1 MSSKKFSILY
11 VDDEESNLK
20 GFRSIYFTEYNI
32 YTALSG
38 QEAMEILANHEIHV
52 IITDQKMPGMT
63 GVQFL
68 SNTISRYPDPIRIIL
83 TGYSDIEVLMRAI
96 NECGIFRY
104 LTKPWNENEMN
115 LTINQALNTYA
126 LRKENQELIK
136 KLTEANNN
144 LEDKV
149 KARTQK
155 IEELIST
162 VAHDLRTPL
171 NQIKAIVNLV
181 NIEFPDLATPKKK
194 YLDLIM
200 QAAGRLKLM
209 INRILDLNAIE
220 YRDVDVKMER
230 ANLAE
235 IIHEAITQVSELCH
249 EKKLKVNVRP
259 GNVENFAW
267 VDCSYLTN
275 VLENLL
281 SNAIKFSPPHKNIFI
296 ELDQTGDKVQIRI
309 RDEGPGLTEDDMKL
323 LFQKYQQLSAKPS
336 SGEDS
341 SGLGLYLSKK
351 YVETMNGKLWCESK
365 PGQGAT
371 FVLEL
376 PTEEVTVEHHK
387 LISRQQ

>member
-1 MSSKKFSILY
+1 MSKQFSILY

-20 GFRSIYFTEYNI
+20 GFKSIYFTEYTI

-38 QEAMEILANHEIHV
+38 KEAMEILANHEVHI

-68 SNTISRYPDPIRIIL
+68 SNTMSKFPDPIRIIL
-83 TGYSDIEVLMRAI
+83 TGYSDIEVLMKAI

-115 LTINQALNTYA
+115 LTINQALNTYS
-126 LRKENQELIK
+126 LRKENQELIR

-162 VAHDLRTPL
+162 VAHDLRSPL
-171 NQIKAIVNLV
+171 NQIKAIINVV
-181 NIEFPDLATPKKK
+181 HIEFPDLAPSKRK
-194 YLDLIM
+194 YMDMIS

-220 YRDVDVKMER
+220 YRDVDVKIER

-235 IIHEAITQVSELCH
+235 ILHEAIQQVTELCA
-249 EKKLKVNVRP
+249 EKKLKINVRA
-259 GNVENFAW
+259 GNGESENYAW
-267 VDCSYLTN
+267 ADCSYLAN

-281 SNAIKFSPPHKNIFI
+281 SNAIKFSPPDKNIFI
-296 ELDQTGDKVQIRI
+296 EIDYRPDTVQIKV
-309 RDEGPGLTEDDMKL
+309 RDEGPGLTEEDMKR

-351 YVETMNGKLWCESK
+351 YVETMKGKLWCESK
-365 PGQGAT
+365 PGEGAS
-371 FVLEL
+371 FIVEL
-376 PTEEVTVEHHK
+376 PKEAVTVA
-387 LISRQQ
+387 

>member
-20 GFRSIYFTEYNI
+20 GFRSIYFTEYTI

-38 QEAMEILANHEIHV
+38 QEAMNILANHEVHI

-68 SNTISRYPDPIRIIL
+68 SNTMSKYPDPIRIIL
-83 TGYSDIEVLMRAI
+83 TGYSDIEVLMKAI

-115 LTINQALNTYA
+115 LTINQALNTYS
-126 LRKENQELIK
+126 LRKENHELIR

-144 LEDKV
+144 LEEKV
-149 KARTQK
+149 KARTEK

-162 VAHDLRTPL
+162 VAHDLRSPL
-171 NQIKAIVNLV
+171 NQIKAIVNLIH
-181 NIEFPDLATPKKK
+181 IEVPDLASSKSK
-194 YLDLIM
+194 YLDMIV
-200 QAAGRLKLM
+200 QAASRLKLM

-220 YRDVDVKMER
+220 YRDVDVKIER

-235 IIHEAITQVSELCH
+235 LVHDAIHQVSELCH
-249 EKKLKVNVRP
+249 EKKLKISVKVT
-259 GNVENFAW
+259 GNDNHAW
-267 VDCSYLTN
+267 VDCSYMTN

-281 SNAIKFSPPHKNIFI
+281 SNAIKFTSPHKNIYI
-296 ELDQTGDKVQIRI
+296 DVDCQADDKLRI
-309 RDEGPGLTEDDMKL
+309 TVRDEGPGLTEDDMKL
-323 LFQKYQQLSAKPS
+323 VFQKFQQLSAKPS

-341 SGLGLYLSKK
+341 SGLGLYLAKK
-351 YVETMNGKLWCESK
+351 YVETMKGKLWCESK
-365 PGQGAT
+365 PGEGAS
-371 FVLEL
+371 FIVEL
-376 PTEEVTVEHHK
+376 PKEEVTVK
-387 LISRQQ
+387 

>member
-20 GFRSIYFTEYNI
+20 GFKSIYFTEYTI

-38 QEAMEILANHEIHV
+38 PEAMEILANHEVHI

-68 SNTISRYPDPIRIIL
+68 SNTMSKYPEPIRIIL
-83 TGYSDIEVLMRAI
+83 TGYSDIEVLMKAI
-96 NECGIFRY
+96 NDCGIFRY

-115 LTINQALNTYA
+115 LTINQALNTYS
-126 LRKENQELIK
+126 LRKENHELIK

-144 LEDKV
+144 LEEKV

-162 VAHDLRTPL
+162 VAHDLRSPL
-171 NQIKAIVNLV
+171 NQIKAIINVIH
-181 NIEFPDLATPKKK
+181 IEFPDLAASKKK
-194 YLDLIM
+194 YLDMIA
-200 QAAGRLKLM
+200 QASSRLKLM

-220 YRDVDVKMER
+220 YRDVDIKIER

-235 IIHEAITQVSELCH
+235 IIHDAIQQVSELCV
-249 EKKLKVNVRP
+249 EKKLMINVKA
-259 GNVENFAW
+259 GGTQDFAW
-267 VDCSYLTN
+267 ADCSYLSN

-296 ELDQTGDKVQIRI
+296 EIEHTDDKVRI
-309 RDEGPGLTEDDMKL
+309 KVRDEGPGLTEDDMRL

-351 YVETMNGKLWCESK
+351 YVETMKGRLWCESK
-365 PGQGAT
+365 RGEGAC
-371 FVLEL
+371 FIVEL
-376 PTEEVTVEHHK
+376 QKEEVAVA
-387 LISRQQ
+387 S

>member
-20 GFRSIYFTEYNI
+20 GFKSIYFTEYTI

-38 QEAMEILANHEIHV
+38 PEAMEILANHEVHI

-68 SNTISRYPDPIRIIL
+68 SNAISRYPEPIRIIL
-83 TGYSDIEVLMRAI
+83 TGYSDIEVLMKAI

-115 LTINQALNTYA
+115 LTINQALNTYS
-126 LRKENQELIK
+126 LKKENHELIR

-144 LEDKV
+144 LEEKV

-162 VAHDLRTPL
+162 VAHDLRSPL

-181 NIEFPDLATPKKK
+181 QVEFPDLSAPKKK
-194 YLDLIM
+194 YLDMIV
-200 QAAGRLKLM
+200 QAASRLKLM

-220 YRDVDVKMER
+220 YRDVDVKIER

-235 IIHEAITQVSELCH
+235 IIHDAIQQVSELCLQ
-249 EKKLKVNVRP
+249 KKLMINVRA
-259 GNVENFAW
+259 GNGENFAW
-267 VDCSYLTN
+267 VDYSYLSN

-281 SNAIKFSPPHKNIFI
+281 SNAIKFSPPNKNIFI
-296 ELDQTGDKVQIRI
+296 EIEHTEYRVRIKV
-309 RDEGPGLTEDDMKL
+309 RDEGPGLTDEDMKL

-351 YVETMNGKLWCESK
+351 YVETMKGKLWCESK
-365 PGQGAT
+365 PGEGAC
-371 FVLEL
+371 FIVEL
-376 PTEEVTVEHHK
+376 QKEEVAVV
-387 LISRQQ
+387 S

>member
-20 GFRSIYFTEYNI
+20 GFKSIYFTEYTI

-38 QEAMEILANHEIHV
+38 PEAMEILANHEVHI

-68 SNTISRYPDPIRIIL
+68 SNAISRYPEPIRIIL
-83 TGYSDIEVLMRAI
+83 TGYSDIEVLMKAI

-115 LTINQALNTYA
+115 LTINQALNTYS
-126 LRKENQELIK
+126 LKKENHELIR

-144 LEDKV
+144 LEEKV

-162 VAHDLRTPL
+162 VAHDLRSPL

-181 NIEFPDLATPKKK
+181 QVEFPDLSAPKKK
-194 YLDLIM
+194 YLDMIV
-200 QAAGRLKLM
+200 QAASRLKLM

-220 YRDVDVKMER
+220 YRDVDVKIER

-235 IIHEAITQVSELCH
+235 IIHDAIQQVSELCLQ
-249 EKKLKVNVRP
+249 KKLMINVRA
-259 GNVENFAW
+259 GNGENFAW
-267 VDCSYLTN
+267 VDYSYLSN

-281 SNAIKFSPPHKNIFI
+281 SNAIKFSPPNKNIFI
-296 ELDQTGDKVQIRI
+296 EIEHTEYRVRIKV
-309 RDEGPGLTEDDMKL
+309 RDEGPGLTDEDMKL

-351 YVETMNGKLWCESK
+351 YVETMKGKLWCESK
-365 PGQGAT
+365 PGEGAS
-371 FVLEL
+371 FIVEL
-376 PTEEVTVEHHK
+376 QKEEVAVV
-387 LISRQQ
+387 S